1 MTDLFIE
8 DKIHDECG
16 VFGIFGN
23 DTTDIID
30 ETYLAL
36 YALQHRGTLGAG
48 IAINDNGNMSVVKG
62 FGVVPEALPEKEL
75 SRLKK
80 AKIALGHVRHTTAS
94 VANDRTS
101 IQPLLMR
108 YVNGQLSLALNG
120 ALTNYTELREHLH
133 RGGAIFQSNSDIEVI
148 AYIIA
153 QERLE
158 TASIEEAVLNAMDKI
173 KGAYSMVMMAPSRL
187 IGVRDPRGFRPLCI
201 GKLGENYIITSESC
215 VFDSLGGEFVRDV
228 EPGEMVVIDDEGVHS
243 YKNNCGGKTSLC
255 IFEFVY
261 FARPDSVLDGMCVN
275 IARQRAGI
283 ELAKEHPVEADM
295 VCAVPDCGIDAAIG
309 YSMQSG
315 IQYGVGLV
323 KNRFIG
329 RAHNNRKKH
338 AQYNLRIKLNA
349 MKSNVQ
355 GKRIVLIDDSIVKGE
370 TSKHIVSMLKKAG
383 AKEVHL
389 RISSPPFK
397 HPCYFGTD
405 IDSTDNLIA
414 AHKSIDEMCAEIGAD
429 SLGFLSING
438 LHKIADECKI
448 DFCDACFS
456 GDYPIEAPPTNPVSA
471 YVVCVRM
478 Y

>member
-120 ALTNYTELREHLH
+120 ALTNYSELREHLH

-255 IFEFVY
+255 LFEFVY

-283 ELAKEHPVEADM
+283 ELAKEHPVEAYM

-309 YSMQSG
+309 
-315 IQYGVGLV
+315 
-323 KNRFIG
+323 
-329 RAHNNRKKH
+329 
-338 AQYNLRIKLNA
+338 
-349 MKSNVQ
+349 
-355 GKRIVLIDDSIVKGE
+355 
-370 TSKHIVSMLKKAG
+370 
-383 AKEVHL
+383 
-389 RISSPPFK
+389 
-397 HPCYFGTD
+397 
-405 IDSTDNLIA
+405 
-414 AHKSIDEMCAEIGAD
+414 
-429 SLGFLSING
+429 
-438 LHKIADECKI
+438 
-448 DFCDACFS
+448 
-456 GDYPIEAPPTNPVSA
+456 
-471 YVVCVRM
+471 
-478 Y
+478 

>member
-1 MTDLFIE
+1 M
-8 DKIHDECG
+8 
-16 VFGIFGN
+16 FGIFGN

-120 ALTNYTELREHLH
+120 ALTNYSELREHLH

-201 GKLGENYIITSESC
+201 GKLGKNYIITSESC

-255 IFEFVY
+255 LFEFVY

-397 HPCYFGTD
+397 YPCYFGTD

-414 AHKSIDEMCAEIGAD
+414 AHRSIDEMCAEIGAD
-429 SLGFLSING
+429 SLGFLSIDG
-438 LHKIADECKI
+438 LHRIADECKI

-456 GDYPIEAPPTNPVSA
+456 GDYPIEASRQSHEDK
-471 YVVCVRM
+471 YSKKL
-478 Y
+478 

>member
-120 ALTNYTELREHLH
+120 ALTNYSELREHLH

-255 IFEFVY
+255 LFEFVY

-389 RISSPPFK
+389 RISSPP
-397 HPCYFGTD
+397 
-405 IDSTDNLIA
+405 
-414 AHKSIDEMCAEIGAD
+414 
-429 SLGFLSING
+429 LSI
-438 LHKIADECKI
+438 LAILAQI
-448 DFCDACFS
+448 LTAQIIS
-456 GDYPIEAPPTNPVSA
+456 
-471 YVVCVRM
+471 
-478 Y
+478 

>member
-80 AKIALGHVRHTTAS
+80 AKMALGHVRHTTAS

-120 ALTNYTELREHLH
+120 ALTNYSELREHLH

-201 GKLGENYIITSESC
+201 GKLGKNYIITSESC

-255 IFEFVY
+255 LFEFVY

-414 AHKSIDEMCAEIGAD
+414 AHRSIDEMCAEIGAD
-429 SLGFLSING
+429 SLGFLSIDG
-438 LHKIADECKI
+438 LHRIADECKI

-456 GDYPIEAPPTNPVSA
+456 GDYPIEASRQSHEDK
-471 YVVCVRM
+471 YSKKL
-478 Y
+478 

>member
-120 ALTNYTELREHLH
+120 ALTNYSELREHLH

-153 QERLE
+153 QERLK

-255 IFEFVY
+255 LFEFVY

-275 IARQRAGI
+275 IARQRAGV

-309 YSMQSG
+309 YSMESG

-397 HPCYFGTD
+397 YPCYFGTD

-429 SLGFLSING
+429 SLGFLSIDG

-456 GDYPIEAPPTNPVSA
+456 GNYPIDASRQSHEDKYSKKL
-471 YVVCVRM
+471 
-478 Y
+478 

>member
-120 ALTNYTELREHLH
+120 ALTNYSELREHLH

-255 IFEFVY
+255 LFEFVY
-261 FARPDSVLDGMCVN
+261 FARPDSVLDGMCEK

-397 HPCYFGTD
+397 YPCYFGTD

-429 SLGFLSING
+429 SLGFLSIDG
-438 LHKIADECKI
+438 LHRIADECKI

-456 GDYPIEAPPTNPVSA
+456 GDYPIEASRQSHEDK
-471 YVVCVRM
+471 YSKKL
-478 Y
+478 

>member
-255 IFEFVY
+255 LFEFVY

-275 IARQRAGI
+275 IARQRAGV

-397 HPCYFGTD
+397 YPCYFGTD

-429 SLGFLSING
+429 SLGFLSIDG
-438 LHKIADECKI
+438 LHRIADECKI

-456 GDYPIEAPPTNPVSA
+456 GNYPIEASRQSHEDK
-471 YVVCVRM
+471 YSKKL
-478 Y
+478 

>member
-94 VANDRTS
+94 VVNDRTS

-120 ALTNYTELREHLH
+120 ALTNYSELREHLH

-153 QERLE
+153 QERLK

-255 IFEFVY
+255 LFEFVY

-309 YSMQSG
+309 YSMESG

-397 HPCYFGTD
+397 YPCYFGTD

-438 LHKIADECKI
+438 LHRIADECKI

-456 GDYPIEAPPTNPVSA
+456 GDYPIEASRQSHEDK
-471 YVVCVRM
+471 YSKKL
-478 Y
+478 

>member
-23 DTTDIID
+23 DATDIID

-120 ALTNYTELREHLH
+120 ALTNYSELREHLH

-255 IFEFVY
+255 LFEFVY

-397 HPCYFGTD
+397 YPCYFGTD
-405 IDSTDNLIA
+405 IDRTDNLIA
-414 AHKSIDEMCAEIGAD
+414 AHRSIDEMCAEIGAD
-429 SLGFLSING
+429 SLGFLSIDG
-438 LHKIADECKI
+438 LHRIADECKI

-456 GDYPIEAPPTNPVSA
+456 GDYPIEASRQSHEDK
-471 YVVCVRM
+471 YSKKL
-478 Y
+478 

>member
-201 GKLGENYIITSESC
+201 GKLGKNYIITSESC

-255 IFEFVY
+255 LFEFVY

-397 HPCYFGTD
+397 YPCYFGTD

-438 LHKIADECKI
+438 LHRIADECKI

-456 GDYPIEAPPTNPVSA
+456 GNYPIDASRQSHEDKYSKKL
-471 YVVCVRM
+471 
-478 Y
+478 

>member
-120 ALTNYTELREHLH
+120 ALTNYSELREHLH

-158 TASIEEAVLNAMDKI
+158 TASIEGAVLNAMDKI

-201 GKLGENYIITSESC
+201 GKLGKNYIITSESC

-255 IFEFVY
+255 LFEFVY

-456 GDYPIEAPPTNPVSA
+456 GDYPIEASRQSHEDK
-471 YVVCVRM
+471 YSKKL
-478 Y
+478 

>member
-48 IAINDNGNMSVVKG
+48 IAINDNGNMNVVKG

-120 ALTNYTELREHLH
+120 ALTNYSELREHLH

-255 IFEFVY
+255 LFEFVY

-397 HPCYFGTD
+397 YPCYFGTD

-414 AHKSIDEMCAEIGAD
+414 AHKSIDEMCTEIGAD
-429 SLGFLSING
+429 SLGFLSIDG
-438 LHKIADECKI
+438 LHRIADECKI

-456 GDYPIEAPPTNPVSA
+456 GDYPIEASRQSHEDK
-471 YVVCVRM
+471 YSKKL
-478 Y
+478 

>member
-120 ALTNYTELREHLH
+120 ALTNYSELREHLH

-153 QERLE
+153 QERLK

-255 IFEFVY
+255 LFEFVY

-309 YSMQSG
+309 YSMESG

-397 HPCYFGTD
+397 YPCYFGTD

-414 AHKSIDEMCAEIGAD
+414 AHRSIDEMCAEIGAD
-429 SLGFLSING
+429 SLGFLSIDG
-438 LHKIADECKI
+438 LHRIADECKI

-456 GDYPIEAPPTNPVSA
+456 GDYPIEASRQSNEDKYSKKL
-471 YVVCVRM
+471 
-478 Y
+478 

>member
-23 DTTDIID
+23 DETNIID

-80 AKIALGHVRHTTAS
+80 AKMALGHVRHTTAS
-94 VANDRTS
+94 VANDRAS

-120 ALTNYTELREHLH
+120 ALTNYSELREHLH

-153 QERLE
+153 QERLK

-201 GKLGENYIITSESC
+201 GKLGKNYIITSESC
-215 VFDSLGGEFVRDV
+215 VFDSLGGKFVRDV

-255 IFEFVY
+255 LFEFVY

-397 HPCYFGTD
+397 YPCYFGTD

-429 SLGFLSING
+429 SLGFLSIDG
-438 LHKIADECKI
+438 LHRIADECKI

-456 GDYPIEAPPTNPVSA
+456 GNYPIEASRQSHEDK
-471 YVVCVRM
+471 YSKKL
-478 Y
+478 

>member
-80 AKIALGHVRHTTAS
+80 AKIALGHVRHTTTS

-120 ALTNYTELREHLH
+120 ALTNYSKLREHLH

-255 IFEFVY
+255 LFEFVY

-397 HPCYFGTD
+397 YPCYFGTD

-429 SLGFLSING
+429 SLGFLSIDG
-438 LHKIADECKI
+438 LHRIADECKI

-456 GDYPIEAPPTNPVSA
+456 GDYPIEASRQSHEDK
-471 YVVCVRM
+471 YSKKL
-478 Y
+478 

>member
-120 ALTNYTELREHLH
+120 ALTNYSELREHLH

-255 IFEFVY
+255 LFEFVY

-275 IARQRAGI
+275 IARQRAGV

-309 YSMQSG
+309 YSMESG
-315 IQYGVGLV
+315 IQYGIGLV

-397 HPCYFGTD
+397 YPCYFGTD

-414 AHKSIDEMCAEIGAD
+414 AHRSIDEMCAEIGAD
-429 SLGFLSING
+429 SLGFLSIDG
-438 LHKIADECKI
+438 LHRIADECKI

-456 GDYPIEAPPTNPVSA
+456 GNYPIEASRQSHEDK
-471 YVVCVRM
+471 YSKKL
-478 Y
+478 

>member
-80 AKIALGHVRHTTAS
+80 AKMALGHVRHTTAS

-120 ALTNYTELREHLH
+120 ALTNYSELREHLH

-397 HPCYFGTD
+397 YPCYFGTD

-429 SLGFLSING
+429 SLGFLSIDG
-438 LHKIADECKI
+438 LHRIADECKI

-456 GDYPIEAPPTNPVSA
+456 GDYPIEASRQSHEDK
-471 YVVCVRM
+471 YSKKL
-478 Y
+478 

>member
-16 VFGIFGN
+16 VFSIFGN
-23 DTTDIID
+23 DATDIID

-120 ALTNYTELREHLH
+120 ALTNYSELREHLH

-153 QERLE
+153 QERLK

-255 IFEFVY
+255 LFEFVY

-397 HPCYFGTD
+397 YPCYFGTD

-429 SLGFLSING
+429 SLGFLSIDG

-456 GDYPIEAPPTNPVSA
+456 GNYPIEASRQSHEDK
-471 YVVCVRM
+471 YSKKL
-478 Y
+478 

>member
-120 ALTNYTELREHLH
+120 ALTNYSELREHLH

-201 GKLGENYIITSESC
+201 GKLGKNYIITSESC

-255 IFEFVY
+255 LFEFVY

-414 AHKSIDEMCAEIGAD
+414 AHKSINEMCAEIGAD

-456 GDYPIEAPPTNPVSA
+456 GDYPIEASRQSHEDK
-471 YVVCVRM
+471 YSKKL
-478 Y
+478 

>member
-456 GDYPIEAPPTNPVSA
+456 GDYPIEASRQSHEDK
-471 YVVCVRM
+471 YSKKL
-478 Y
+478 

>member
-255 IFEFVY
+255 LFEFVY

-275 IARQRAGI
+275 IARQRAGV

-295 VCAVPDCGIDAAIG
+295 VCAVPDCGIDATIG

-397 HPCYFGTD
+397 YPCYFGTD

-429 SLGFLSING
+429 SLGFLSIDG
-438 LHKIADECKI
+438 LHRIADECKI

-456 GDYPIEAPPTNPVSA
+456 GNYPIEASRQSHEDK
-471 YVVCVRM
+471 YSKKL
-478 Y
+478 

>member
-158 TASIEEAVLNAMDKI
+158 TASIEEAVMNAMDKI

-456 GDYPIEAPPTNPVSA
+456 GDYPIEASRQSHEDK
-471 YVVCVRM
+471 YSKKL
-478 Y
+478 

>member
-62 FGVVPEALPEKEL
+62 FGVVPEALPEKEI

-120 ALTNYTELREHLH
+120 ALTNYSELREHLH

-201 GKLGENYIITSESC
+201 GKLGKNYIITSESC

-255 IFEFVY
+255 LFEFVY

-456 GDYPIEAPPTNPVSA
+456 GDYPIEASRQSHEDK
-471 YVVCVRM
+471 YSKKL
-478 Y
+478 

>member
-120 ALTNYTELREHLH
+120 ALTNYSELREHLH

-255 IFEFVY
+255 LFEFVY

-315 IQYGVGLV
+315 IQYGIGLV

-397 HPCYFGTD
+397 YPCYFGTD

-429 SLGFLSING
+429 SLGFLSIDG
-438 LHKIADECKI
+438 LHRIADECKI

-456 GDYPIEAPPTNPVSA
+456 GDYPIEASRQSHEDK
-471 YVVCVRM
+471 YSKKL
-478 Y
+478 

>member
-120 ALTNYTELREHLH
+120 ALTNYSKLREHLH

-255 IFEFVY
+255 LFEFVY

-397 HPCYFGTD
+397 YPCYFGTD

-429 SLGFLSING
+429 SLGFLSIDG
-438 LHKIADECKI
+438 LHRIADECKI

-456 GDYPIEAPPTNPVSA
+456 GDYPIEASRQSHEDK
-471 YVVCVRM
+471 YSKKL
-478 Y
+478 

>member
-80 AKIALGHVRHTTAS
+80 AKMALGHVRHTTAS

-120 ALTNYTELREHLH
+120 ALTNYSELREHLH

-201 GKLGENYIITSESC
+201 GKLGKNYIITSESC

-255 IFEFVY
+255 LFEFVY

-275 IARQRAGI
+275 IARQRAGV

-397 HPCYFGTD
+397 YPCYFGTD

-429 SLGFLSING
+429 SLGFLSIDG
-438 LHKIADECKI
+438 LHRIADECKI

-456 GDYPIEAPPTNPVSA
+456 GNYPIEASRQSHEDK
-471 YVVCVRM
+471 YSKKL
-478 Y
+478 

>member
-120 ALTNYTELREHLH
+120 ALTNYSELREHLH

-201 GKLGENYIITSESC
+201 GKLGKNYIITSESC

-255 IFEFVY
+255 LFEFVY

-414 AHKSIDEMCAEIGAD
+414 AHKL
-429 SLGFLSING
+429 SLI
-438 LHKIADECKI
+438 HI
-448 DFCDACFS
+448 
-456 GDYPIEAPPTNPVSA
+456 
-471 YVVCVRM
+471 
-478 Y
+478 

>member
-120 ALTNYTELREHLH
+120 ALTNYSELREHLH

-153 QERLE
+153 QERLK

-255 IFEFVY
+255 LFEFVY

-275 IARQRAGI
+275 IARQRAGV

-309 YSMQSG
+309 YSMESG

-429 SLGFLSING
+429 SLGFLSIDG
-438 LHKIADECKI
+438 LHRIADECKI

-456 GDYPIEAPPTNPVSA
+456 GDYPIEASRQSHEDK
-471 YVVCVRM
+471 YSKKL
-478 Y
+478 

>member
-23 DTTDIID
+23 DATDIID

-94 VANDRTS
+94 VANDRAS

-120 ALTNYTELREHLH
+120 ALTNYSELREHLH

-255 IFEFVY
+255 LFEFVY

-397 HPCYFGTD
+397 YPCYFGTD

-414 AHKSIDEMCAEIGAD
+414 AHKSIDEMCTEIGAD
-429 SLGFLSING
+429 SLGFLSIDG
-438 LHKIADECKI
+438 LHRIADECKI

-456 GDYPIEAPPTNPVSA
+456 GDYPIEASRQSHEDK
-471 YVVCVRM
+471 YSKKL
-478 Y
+478 

>member
-80 AKIALGHVRHTTAS
+80 AKMALGHVRHTTAS

-120 ALTNYTELREHLH
+120 ALTNYSELREHLH

-201 GKLGENYIITSESC
+201 GKLGKNYIITSESC

-255 IFEFVY
+255 LFEFVY

-456 GDYPIEAPPTNPVSA
+456 GDYPIEASRQSHEDK
-471 YVVCVRM
+471 YSKKL
-478 Y
+478 

>member
-120 ALTNYTELREHLH
+120 ALTNYSELREHLH

-153 QERLE
+153 QERLK

-173 KGAYSMVMMAPSRL
+173 KGAYSMLMMAPSRL

-201 GKLGENYIITSESC
+201 GKLGKNYIITSESC

-255 IFEFVY
+255 LFEFVY

-397 HPCYFGTD
+397 YPCYFGTD

-438 LHKIADECKI
+438 LHRIADECKI

-456 GDYPIEAPPTNPVSA
+456 GNYPIDASRQSHEDKYSKKL
-471 YVVCVRM
+471 
-478 Y
+478 

>member
-120 ALTNYTELREHLH
+120 ALTNYSELREHLH

-255 IFEFVY
+255 LFEFVY

-283 ELAKEHPVEADM
+283 ELAKEHPAEADM

-397 HPCYFGTD
+397 YPCYFGTD

-429 SLGFLSING
+429 SLGFLSIDG
-438 LHKIADECKI
+438 LQRNQLSLLLQIKKVE
-448 DFCDACFS
+448 
-456 GDYPIEAPPTNPVSA
+456 
-471 YVVCVRM
+471 
-478 Y
+478 

>member
-120 ALTNYTELREHLH
+120 ALTNYSELREHLH

-255 IFEFVY
+255 LFEFVY

-397 HPCYFGTD
+397 YPCYFGTD

-414 AHKSIDEMCAEIGAD
+414 AHRSIDEMCAEIGAD
-429 SLGFLSING
+429 SLGFLSIDG
-438 LHKIADECKI
+438 LHRIADECKI

-456 GDYPIEAPPTNPVSA
+456 GNYPIEASRQSHEDK
-471 YVVCVRM
+471 YSKKL
-478 Y
+478 

>member
-120 ALTNYTELREHLH
+120 ALTNYSELREHLH

-255 IFEFVY
+255 LFEFVY
-261 FARPDSVLDGMCVN
+261 FARPDSVLNGMCVN

-397 HPCYFGTD
+397 YPCYFGTD

-429 SLGFLSING
+429 SLGFLSIDG
-438 LHKIADECKI
+438 LHRIADECKI

-456 GDYPIEAPPTNPVSA
+456 GDYPIEASRQSHEDK
-471 YVVCVRM
+471 YSKKL
-478 Y
+478 

>member
-94 VANDRTS
+94 VANDRAS

-120 ALTNYTELREHLH
+120 ALTNYSELREHLH

-153 QERLE
+153 QERLK

-255 IFEFVY
+255 LFEFVY

-315 IQYGVGLV
+315 IQYGIGLV

-397 HPCYFGTD
+397 YPCYFGTD

-429 SLGFLSING
+429 SLGFLSIDG
-438 LHKIADECKI
+438 LHRIADECKI

-456 GDYPIEAPPTNPVSA
+456 GNYPIEASRQSHEDK
-471 YVVCVRM
+471 YSKKL
-478 Y
+478 

>member
-315 IQYGVGLV
+315 IQYGIGLV

-456 GDYPIEAPPTNPVSA
+456 GDYPIEASRQSHEDK
-471 YVVCVRM
+471 YSKKL
-478 Y
+478 

>member
-36 YALQHRGTLGAG
+36 YALQHRGTLGAA

-120 ALTNYTELREHLH
+120 ALTNYSELREHLH

-255 IFEFVY
+255 LFEFVY

-397 HPCYFGTD
+397 YPCYFGTD

-429 SLGFLSING
+429 SLGFLSIDG
-438 LHKIADECKI
+438 LHRIADECKI

-456 GDYPIEAPPTNPVSA
+456 GDYPIEASRQSHEDK
-471 YVVCVRM
+471 YSKKL
-478 Y
+478 